1 MVWIRMC
8 LITFFGQ
15 LVELA
20 ANTELCQVASF
31 SSSME
36 DACWLFICQTLKGQ
50 ETGMHTKVQFLLIQ
64 LISSVCVCKFWNHR
78 DPFGL
83 FCFGFCFGFYSRG
96 TIHVL

>member
-64 LISSVCVCKFWNHR
+64 LISSVCVCVTLGITGILSDCFA
-78 DPFGL
+78 L
-83 FCFGFCFGFYSRG
+83 FS
-96 TIHVL
+96 L